1 MIFNNVEHEIK
12 FRFIEIQTSFLIFNS
27 NQKILL
33 LRNIYIYLRVY
44 IFNIP
49 KICIVVLDITF
60 FV

>member
-12 FRFIEIQTSFLIFNS
+12 FRFIETQTSFLIFNS